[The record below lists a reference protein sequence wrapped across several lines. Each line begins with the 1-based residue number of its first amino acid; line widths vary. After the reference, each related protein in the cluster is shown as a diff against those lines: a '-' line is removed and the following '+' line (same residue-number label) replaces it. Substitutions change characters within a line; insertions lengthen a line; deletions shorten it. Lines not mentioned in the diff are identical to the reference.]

1 MNMQVDTISLPI
13 AELCPEVAE
22 PAWFCIR
29 SHLKHEHIA
38 AAHLRLLPQVAV
50 FNPRL
55 RLLRSTRRGRVWFTE
70 SLFPNY
76 IFARFVLESMLEKVR
91 YTPGVSRVL
100 QFGGIVPTI
109 PDAVIGAMQSDLD
122 ALKFKVL
129 IDAPNEAEEVEV
141 ADGAFKGLTGRV
153 TRVLPAKQRV
163 EILLDFMGRSIT
175 AELSLELLLYR
186 RKDAA
191 NLVLQEAA

>member
-1 MNMQVDTISLPI
+1 MQVETDSSPI
-13 AELCPEVAE
+13 AELCSNVAE
-22 PAWFCIR
+22 PAWFCVR

-38 AAHLRLLPQVAV
+38 AAHLRLLPQVEV

-55 RLLRSTRRGRVWFTE
+55 RLLRSTRRGRVWFAE

-76 IFARFVLESMLEKVR
+76 LFARFVLDSMLEKVR
-91 YTPGVSRVL
+91 YTPGVAKVL
-100 QFGGIVPTI
+100 QFGDMVPII
-109 PDAVIGAMQSDLD
+109 PDAVIWALQRDLD
-122 ALKFKVL
+122 ALKTEVL

-141 ADGAFKGLTGRV
+141 AAGAFQGLTGRV

-163 EILLDFMGRSIT
+163 EILLDFMGRSIV
-175 AELSLELLLYR
+175 AELSLESLLFK